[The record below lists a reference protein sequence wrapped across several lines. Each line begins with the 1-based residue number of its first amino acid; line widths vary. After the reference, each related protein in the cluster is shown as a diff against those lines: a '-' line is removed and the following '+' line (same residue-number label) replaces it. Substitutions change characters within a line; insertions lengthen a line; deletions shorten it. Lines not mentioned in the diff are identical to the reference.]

1 MLGSTMKMSER
12 GKECARGRRRKRS
25 RERGRK
31 GHGVKARERERVRG
45 CKENVANTQAKV
57 LNKKKII
64 ESGSHRWQLER
75 HKHVCV
81 CVLYV

>member
-1 MLGSTMKMSER
+1 MLGTTMKMSER
-12 GKECARGRRRKRS
+12 GKECGRGRGRKRS
-25 RERGRK
+25 RERGRQ

-57 LNKKKII
+57 LYKKII

-81 CVLYV
+81 CMLYV

>member
-1 MLGSTMKMSER
+1 MWQREGEK
-12 GKECARGRRRKRS
+12 KKQRKRETGARS
-25 RERGRK
+25 K
-31 GHGVKARERERVRG
+31 SKRERERVRG

-57 LNKKKII
+57 LYKKII

-81 CVLYV
+81 CMLYV